1 MDAFSVWGRGP
12 AKSSYNHEEILMRS
26 SPGPPVKILIGGF
39 TFDAARRQLVGE
51 GGAVELASKEFELL
65 SLLVSKRPGAVSK
78 EEIQNALWPRTSV
91 TEASLTSL
99 VREIRAKL
107 GQAGRK
113 GPIRTLHGF
122 GYALAAEDGPPG
134 PVATPRLVRGGTEIA
149 ISSAD
154 LVLGREPGLPGTIES
169 GSVSR
174 RHARLT
180 WDGRVAVLADLGS
193 KNGTFVNGA
202 RIAEP
207 LVLQDGDEVRVGLVT
222 FVFRAAATGAS
233 TTKTVA

>member
-1 MDAFSVWGRGP
+1 
-12 AKSSYNHEEILMRS
+12 MRS
-26 SPGPPVKILIGGF
+26 SPGSPVKILIGAF

-51 GGAVELASKEFELL
+51 GGAVELPTKEFELL
-65 SLLVSKRPGAVSK
+65 SLLVSKRPDAVSK
-78 EEIQNALWPRTSV
+78 EEIQNVLWPRTSV

-99 VREIRAKL
+99 VRELRAKL

-122 GYALAAEDGPPG
+122 GYALASEEGPPEG
-134 PVATPRLVRGGTEIA
+134 GATPRLVRGETEIR
-149 ISSAD
+149 IPSTG

-169 GSVSR
+169 DSVSR

-180 WDGRVAVLADLGS
+180 WDGQDALLEDLGS
-193 KNGTFVNGA
+193 KNGTFLAGV
-202 RIAEP
+202 RISVPVA
-207 LVLQDGDEVRVGLVT
+207 LKDGDEVRFGLVT
-222 FVFRAAATGAS
+222 FVFRVAPTGAS